1 MAKYKTAPTRIT
13 YREAI
18 DVQVGDSVDDVQ
30 VLARKVYRKRTETFR
45 RVRLSLADGTVREY
59 RERFRV
65 PVRVLA

>member
-1 MAKYKTAPTRIT
+1 MAVKTIPTRIV

-18 DVQVGDSVDDVQ
+18 DVQVGDSVDERR
-30 VLARKVYRKRTETFR
+30 VLARKVYRKRAESFR
-45 RVRLSLADGTVREY
+45 RVRLSFDGGTVREY